1 MASPAE
7 LLGRLLRQGGV
18 LAGAVLLGVLAGA
31 MYSVVKAPA
40 YTADAQVVVVNS
52 ATATDDTTAV
62 KFAQAYGRITGDSAI
77 LSQTPTVRAGGSVT
91 ALRGQIR
98 AETSPDAPLVQITGT
113 APNAARAA
121 QVANEVAAAL
131 ISFGNTRSASTGAR
145 LASFA
150 QASAPEQP
158 SSPNRPVD
166 IAVGAAAGLLIG
178 GFATTAGVGGRRRR
192 REAAVAPAA
201 APAAPPAAPQPNSG
215 LLPAPGLTPAP
226 AEKATNGSANGANGI
241 GRGMPGYRLPA
252 ASGTDHNGGPR

>member
-1 MASPAE
+1 
-7 LLGRLLRQGGV
+7 V

-31 MYSVVKAPA
+31 MYGVFKAPA
-40 YTADAQVVVVNS
+40 YTADAQVVVVNA

-77 LSQTPTVRAGGSVT
+77 LAQTATVKGGGSVT

-121 QVANEVAAAL
+121 EIANEVAGAL
-131 ISFGNTRSASTGAR
+131 ISFGNARSAQTGAR

-150 QASAPEQP
+150 QASAPDKP
-158 SSPNRPVD
+158 SSPNKPVD

-192 REAAVAPAA
+192 PG
-201 APAAPPAAPQPNSG
+201 PT
-215 LLPAPGLTPAP
+215 PAPTPAP
-226 AEKATNGSANGANGI
+226 APLPEKNGVNNHQLTSY
-241 GRGMPGYRLPA
+241 PLPA
-252 ASGTDHNGGPR
+252 PVGTDQNGGPR